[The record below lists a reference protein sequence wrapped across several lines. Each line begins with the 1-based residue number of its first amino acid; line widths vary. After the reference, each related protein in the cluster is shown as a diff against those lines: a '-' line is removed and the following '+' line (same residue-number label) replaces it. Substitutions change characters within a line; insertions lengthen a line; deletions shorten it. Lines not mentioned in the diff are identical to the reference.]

1 MKTKLVLVMK
11 IEVHVGEDDR
21 MYGAQVTLANA
32 DDPRQR
38 STRQFETVGHAF
50 DDILSDLLGMK
61 MRQIAEGQQLEDCA
75 GNA

>member
-21 MYGAQVTLANA
+21 MYGAQITHSKA
-32 DDPRQR
+32 DDPSKV
-38 STRQFETVGHAF
+38 STQQFENIALAF
-50 DDILSDLLGMK
+50 DDILNDLLGMK
-61 MRQIAEGQQLEDCA
+61 LKQITEQQEIHSCA